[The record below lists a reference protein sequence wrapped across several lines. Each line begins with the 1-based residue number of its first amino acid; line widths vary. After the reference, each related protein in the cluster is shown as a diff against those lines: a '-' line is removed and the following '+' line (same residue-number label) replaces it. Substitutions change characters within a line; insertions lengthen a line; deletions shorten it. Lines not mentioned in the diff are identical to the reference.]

1 MREMSVTEQRYK
13 AVLAVI
19 GGGRTVS
26 EVCRDWGVSRRTMH
40 RWLARYEGDGLEGLK
55 DRYHR
60 PAHSPHQMPPPVEA
74 MVLEMRWSH
83 AYWGARRIAFE
94 LARKRVEAAPSESAV
109 YRCLVRAAV
118 IDPISR
124 QRRREMWKRWER
136 GGPMELWQMDTVGGF
151 LLADGTTAKALT
163 GVDDHSRFCVSA
175 RLIARE
181 RTQSV
186 CDGFSSALRTYG
198 VPAKVLT
205 DNGKVFTGRFA
216 QPPVEV
222 LFDRICRENGVDHL
236 LTQPRSPTT
245 TGKIERFH
253 KTLRVEFDT
262 RQVFRNLKTAQAAL
276 DEWVTYYNTKRPHQS
291 LADATP
297 ESRFHAGDDQPQHR
311 LTPRPERNGEQW
323 VSRRVASNG
332 LVSVGY
338 QQVSVGKHFGGSACD
353 VLVTDGLLQFWV
365 GNELVKTVVRTSN
378 GPVRKLHADGA
389 APRRR

>member
-19 GGGRTVS
+19 GDGRTVS
-26 EVCRDWGVSRRTMH
+26 EVATDWGVSRRTMH

-55 DRYHR
+55 NRSHR
-60 PAHSPHQMPPPVEA
+60 PAQSPHQMPPAVEA
-74 MVLEMRWSH
+74 MVLEMRRSH
-83 AYWGARRIAFE
+83 PYWGARRIAFE
-94 LARKRVEAAPSESAV
+94 LARKRVEATPSESAV

-124 QRRREMWKRWER
+124 QRRRETWKRWER
-136 GGPMELWQMDTVGGF
+136 GAPMELWQLDLVHGF
-151 LLADGTTAKALT
+151 LLADGTSAKALT
-163 GVDDHSRFCVSA
+163 GVDDHSRYCVSA
-175 RLIARE
+175 RLMARE

-186 CDGFSSALRTYG
+186 CDGFSSALNTYG
-198 VPAKVLT
+198 LPAQVLT
-205 DNGKVFTGRFA
+205 DN
-216 QPPVEV
+216 
-222 LFDRICRENGVDHL
+222 D
-236 LTQPRSPTT
+236 
-245 TGKIERFH
+245 

-262 RQVFRNLKTAQAAL
+262 RQVFRNLKTAQEAL
-276 DEWVTYYNTKRPHQS
+276 NEWVSYYNSQRPHQA

-297 ESRFHAGDDQPQHR
+297 ESRFHAGDDHPQRR

-365 GNELVKTVVRTSN
+365 GNELLKTVARTSK
-378 GPVRKLHADGA
+378 GAVRKLHADGT

>member
-1 MREMSVTEQRYK
+1 MTEQRYK

-19 GGGRTVS
+19 GDGRTVS
-26 EVCRDWGVSRRTMH
+26 EVCKDWGVSRRTMH

-55 DRYHR
+55 NRSHR
-60 PAHSPHQMPPPVEA
+60 PAHSPHQMAPAVEA
-74 MVLEMRWSH
+74 MVLEMRRSH
-83 AYWGARRIAFE
+83 PYWGARRIAFE

-118 IDPISR
+118 IDPISQ
-124 QRRREMWKRWER
+124 QRRRETWKRWER
-136 GGPMELWQMDTVGGF
+136 GAPMELWQLDLVHGF
-151 LLADGTTAKALT
+151 LLADGASAKALT
-163 GVDDHSRFCVSA
+163 GVDDHSRYCISA
-175 RLIARE
+175 RLMARE

-186 CDGFSSALRTYG
+186 CDGFSSALKTYG
-198 VPAKVLT
+198 VPAQVLT

-236 LTQPRSPTT
+236 LTAPRSPTT

-262 RQVFRNLKTAQAAL
+262 RQVFRNLKTAQEAL
-276 DEWVTYYNTKRPHQS
+276 DEWVNYYNTQRPHQS

-353 VLVTDGLLQFWV
+353 VLVTHGLLQFWV
-365 GNELVKTVVRTSN
+365 GNELLKTVVRTSKGN
-378 GPVRKLHADGA
+378 VRKLHADGT

>member
-1 MREMSVTEQRYK
+1 
-13 AVLAVI
+13 
-19 GGGRTVS
+19 
-26 EVCRDWGVSRRTMH
+26 MH

-55 DRYHR
+55 DRSHR
-60 PAHSPHQMPPPVEA
+60 PAQSPHQMPPPVEA
-74 MVLEMRWSH
+74 MVLEMRRSH
-83 AYWGARRIAFE
+83 PYWGARRIAFE

-118 IDPISR
+118 IDPISQ
-124 QRRREMWKRWER
+124 QRRRETWKRWER
-136 GGPMELWQMDTVGGF
+136 GAPMELWQLDLVHGF
-151 LLADGTTAKALT
+151 LLADGASAKALT
-163 GVDDHSRFCVSA
+163 GVDDHSRYCISA
-175 RLIARE
+175 RLMARE

-186 CDGFSSALRTYG
+186 CDGFSSALKTYG
-198 VPAKVLT
+198 VPAQVLT

-236 LTQPRSPTT
+236 LTAPRSPTT

-262 RQVFRNLKTAQAAL
+262 RQVFRNLKTAQEAL
-276 DEWVTYYNTKRPHQS
+276 DEWVNYYNTQRPHQS
-291 LADATP
+291 LDDVTP

-353 VLVTDGLLQFWV
+353 VLVTHGLLQFWV
-365 GNELVKTVVRTSN
+365 GNELLKTVVRTSK
-378 GPVRKLHADGA
+378 GKVRKLHADGT